1 MAKSGP
7 IAGFPR
13 DPGYTAQGI
22 LPFKLELREHSMSL
36 DNFFLNIDSDMMMY
50 ALIGLLFL
58 WLFFRIFK
66 RREKPR
72 VRPVVSG
79 KSSSWNDS
87 GYSR

>member
-1 MAKSGP
+1 MQAESHMLDFRA
-7 IAGFPR
+7 IRA
-13 DPGYTAQGI
+13 I
-22 LPFKLELREHSMSL
+22 LPRGIYAFEFKLRERLMSL
-36 DNFFLNIDSDMMMY
+36 IDFVLNIDSDMMMY